1 MAEEKSIRL
10 NKVLRE
16 INNSMDH
23 AVEFL
28 KDHGH
33 EVEARPTTKIS
44 NEEYKVLFEEFE
56 TDKSKKMESKEV
68 GEEKRKEKEEFRLE
82 REREL
87 EEKHKKEEASKVI
100 KGAVKLE
107 GPKQVGKIDL
117 DAGKAKKPEPKAE
130 EKPVEVKEVA
140 KEVKEAKQEPKVE
153 EKPEIPEVVAEEPK
167 IEIPAEPIAPI
178 KEEKIEH
185 ATEKPIETP
194 VVKEEGKDETQK
206 ESDTVTTQYRK
217 RGGPN
222 FTGQKIDL
230 TQFKKP
236 EKKKEVRADDK
247 KVNKGKRRRISK
259 EAPKPGTPATAGA
272 NANTANKDNNR
283 GPARKGRSNTP
294 KEEPSEEDVQ
304 KQVRETLEKL
314 QGKSSKGK
322 GAKYRREKRDTHR
335 QKSESDLAQQEAD
348 SKFIKVTEF
357 VTASEMATM
366 MDVPVTKIIS
376 ACMSLGMMVTMNQR
390 LDAETLSIVAEEFGF
405 EVEFVTADIE
415 ESIDQRK

>member
-1 MAEEKSIRL
+1 CS
-10 NKVLRE
+10 
-16 INNSMDH
+16 S
-23 AVEFL
+23 
-28 KDHGH
+28 
-33 EVEARPTTKIS
+33 
-44 NEEYKVLFEEFE
+44 
-56 TDKSKKMESKEV
+56 
-68 GEEKRKEKEEFRLE
+68 
-82 REREL
+82 
-87 EEKHKKEEASKVI
+87 
-100 KGAVKLE
+100 
-107 GPKQVGKIDL
+107 DL
-117 DAGKAKKPEPKAE
+117 
-130 EKPVEVKEVA
+130 
-140 KEVKEAKQEPKVE
+140 
-153 EKPEIPEVVAEEPK
+153 
-167 IEIPAEPIAPI
+167 

-194 VVKEEGKDETQK
+194 VVKEEVKDETQK

-217 RGGPN
+217 LDGPN

-236 EKKKEVRADDK
+236 EKKKEARVDDK

-259 EAPKPGTPATAGA
+259 EAPKPGTPAPTGT
-272 NANTANKDNNR
+272 NANKDNNR

-415 ESIDQRK
+415 ESIDQRKDAPEDLEPRAPIVTVMGHVDHGKTSLLDYIRKENVIAGESGGITQHIGAYGVELDGGQDRKSVV